1 MVNTKKKKKKAFLE
15 VPYLILLSLSTIF
28 IFLFIF
34 SSLRGFCMYFV
45 ISGFVLMEF
54 LYLQTCVSLYLYV
67 LLFLLVIC
75 LFHPILVYSFF
86 LDAHLYS
93 NEKKR
98 KGTDSCSQIP
108 PLRKLF
114 FNMLSLPHLKGEG
127 MT

>member
-1 MVNTKKKKKKAFLE
+1 
-15 VPYLILLSLSTIF
+15 
-28 IFLFIF
+28 
-34 SSLRGFCMYFV
+34 MYFV

-93 NEKKR
+93 NGKKK
-98 KGTDSCSQIP
+98 KGYRFMQPNSPFKKTF
-108 PLRKLF
+108 L
-114 FNMLSLPHLKGEG
+114 
-127 MT
+127 